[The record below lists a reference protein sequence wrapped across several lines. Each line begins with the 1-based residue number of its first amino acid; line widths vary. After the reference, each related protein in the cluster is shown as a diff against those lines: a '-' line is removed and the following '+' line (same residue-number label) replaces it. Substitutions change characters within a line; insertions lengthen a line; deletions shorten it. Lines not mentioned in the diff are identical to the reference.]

1 MKSFTSRI
9 GLTSKKPDPKK
20 EAAATK
26 DASKVETTTK
36 LPAVSAAPGS
46 GEPQKWIVGKQYPV
60 IPGELFYMSI
70 RNEEKLREL
79 QDWQKANG
87 VNVDR
92 IFFTGGD
99 ELQYFPFC
107 ADFGP
112 MNFGMTF
119 RFCKMLNSKLE
130 QAKRQG
136 KKVVYYSSADPAERT
151 NSVTLICAYLVL
163 DRGWTPED
171 AIVPLTFQG
180 RQPFLPYRDA
190 SFQPVVFE
198 LSILDVLRG
207 LYKGL
212 HNGLIQMQNFDLE
225 FYEYC
230 DHPSMADL
238 HVIVPGKFI
247 AMKGPHSKSYFK
259 DGVQFLAP
267 SHYFEI
273 FKKLNVSAV
282 VRLNDE
288 QYSAKTFKD
297 AGFNHYHIYFDD
309 CTVPDA
315 SVVTQWFEACRK
327 EKGALAVH
335 CKAGLGR
342 TGTLICLWMM
352 RKWKFTGREAI
363 GYIRTMRPGSILG
376 PQQEYLTSMEEKMWE
391 MGDPDIEPSRSARSS
406 SPSRLAGTSRDAEAE
421 AREKEAARKRAQE
434 NTDAMN
440 RRAAQMAAQGGGK
453 GR

>member
-9 GLTSKKPDPKK
+9 GLGSKKTTEPAKPAAKAPAP
-20 EAAATK
+20 AAA
-26 DASKVETTTK
+26 KVQAK
-36 LPAVSAAPGS
+36 LPTVAAPSGS
-46 GEPQKWIVGKQYPV
+46 DKPEPQKWIVGKQYPV

-112 MNFGMTF
+112 MNFGMTY
-119 RFCKMLNSKLE
+119 RFCKMLNAKIE

-151 NSVTLICAYLVL
+151 NAVTLICSYLVL
-163 DRGWTPED
+163 DRGWTAED
-171 AIVPLTFQG
+171 AIAPLTFAG

-198 LSILDVLRG
+198 LSILDILRG
-207 LYKGL
+207 IHKGL
-212 HNGLIQMQNFDLE
+212 HLGLIDMAKFDLE

-238 HVIVPGKFI
+238 HVIVPDKFV

-273 FKKLNVSAV
+273 FKKLGVSAV

-288 QYSAKTFKD
+288 QYSAKTFQD
-297 AGFNHYHIYFDD
+297 AGFNHYTIYFDD
-309 CTVPDA
+309 CTVPDM

-363 GYIRTMRPGSILG
+363 GYLRVMRPGSILG

-391 MGDPDIEPSRSARSS
+391 MGDPDIEPSKAQA
-406 SPSRLAGTSRDAEAE
+406 SRAAGGTTAMSAEAE

-440 RRAAQMAAQGGGK
+440 RRAANMAARGGG
-453 GR
+453 R